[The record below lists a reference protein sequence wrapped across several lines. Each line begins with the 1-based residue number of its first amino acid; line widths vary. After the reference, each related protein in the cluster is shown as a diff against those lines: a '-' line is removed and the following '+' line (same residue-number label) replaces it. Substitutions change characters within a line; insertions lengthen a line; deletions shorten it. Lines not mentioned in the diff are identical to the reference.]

1 MVWGTILLEEKMK
14 LYIAGGASEHGRN
27 SFLVE
32 GKSVRIL
39 VDCGLMREPDGSSK
53 PFLTDEQIKNID
65 YLFLTHCHA
74 DHAGAVMWLYERGFR
89 GIVIASRFTLDIM
102 SGPVRECRVLEELGE
117 RGTKI
122 PLEHGLS
129 VTWGRSGHCFGSVWL
144 LFSAEGKK
152 ILFSGDY
159 VEKSTAYK
167 CDRIRDVAADLAVID
182 TAYGTKGGTCR
193 ENLRAFRKYAAD
205 EYAAGRTDFYPVPSH
220 GRGLDVIRVL
230 IETGCEVYADEYLIQ
245 ELRDTENRKS
255 WLRKGMIRASES
267 EHLHPL
273 MQFPIGYACVL
284 RARQRWQQGSGNYLK
299 VKEYSEKSIVPGSAI
314 VVPDTQIAK
323 EWNRDT
329 ALHIYD
335 AGGRVVLTGK
345 QIPGGCASR
354 FLAAGKADFL
364 RISVHQTADE
374 LLTLRRKNRFT
385 RIVPFH
391 SAEQMS
397 FAEKNIF
404 VMRPMET
411 IEF

>member
-1 MVWGTILLEEKMK
+1 MEGKMK

-39 VDCGLMREPDGSSK
+39 VDCGLMREPNGSSR
-53 PFLTDEQIKNID
+53 PFLSDEQIKNID
-65 YLFLTHCHA
+65 YLFLTHCHT

-89 GIVIASRFTLDIM
+89 GIVVASRFTLDTI
-102 SGPVRECRVLEELGE
+102 SGPVRDCRVLEELGE

-122 PLEHGLS
+122 TLDYGLT
-129 VTWGRSGHCFGSVWL
+129 VTWGRSGHCMGSVWL
-144 LFSAEGKK
+144 LFSAEGKRF
-152 ILFSGDY
+152 LFSGDY
-159 VEKSTAYK
+159 VEKSVAYK
-167 CDRIRDVAADLAVID
+167 CDKIRDVSADLAVID
-182 TAYGTKGGTCR
+182 TAYGTNGSMCK
-193 ENLRAFRKYAAD
+193 ENLKSFRQYVSD
-205 EYAAGRTDFYPVPSH
+205 EYQSHHISFYPVPSH
-220 GRGLDVIRVL
+220 GRGLDVIRIL
-230 IETGCEVYADEYLIQ
+230 IENGCEVYADEYLIQ
-245 ELRDTENRKS
+245 ELRDTEDRKS

-267 EHLHPL
+267 DHLHPL

-329 ALHIYD
+329 ALHILD

-354 FLAAGKADFL
+354 LLEAGMADFM
-364 RISVHQTADE
+364 RISVHQTAEE
-374 LLTLRRKNRFT
+374 LIRLRRKNRFA

-391 SAEQMS
+391 SAEHML
-397 FAEKNIF
+397 FAEKNIT

>member
-1 MVWGTILLEEKMK
+1 MVWGTILMEGKMK

-39 VDCGLMREPDGSSK
+39 VDCGLMREPNGSSR
-53 PFLTDEQIKNID
+53 PFLSDEQIKSID

-89 GIVIASRFTLDIM
+89 GIVVASRFTLDTM
-102 SGPVRECRVLEELGE
+102 SGPVRECLVLEELGK

-122 PLEHGLS
+122 TLDHGLS
-129 VTWGRSGHCFGSVWL
+129 VIWGRSGHCMGSVWL

-152 ILFSGDY
+152 FLFSGDY
-159 VEKSTAYK
+159 VEKSVAYK
-167 CDRIRDVAADLAVID
+167 CDKIRDVSADLAVID
-182 TAYGTKGGTCR
+182 TAYGTKGSSCR
-193 ENLRAFRKYAAD
+193 ENLKSFRQYVSD
-205 EYAAGRTDFYPVPSH
+205 EYASMHINFYPVPSH
-220 GRGLDVIRVL
+220 GRGLDVIRIL
-230 IETGCEVYADEYLIQ
+230 IENGCEVYADEYLIQ
-245 ELRDTENRKS
+245 ELRDTEDRKS

-267 EHLHPL
+267 DHLHPL
-273 MQFPIGYACVL
+273 MQFPIGYSCVL

-299 VKEYSEKSIVPGSAI
+299 VKEYSDKSIVQGSAI

-329 ALHIYD
+329 ALHILD

-345 QIPGGCASR
+345 QIPGGCASEL
-354 FLAAGKADFL
+354 LAQGKADFL
-364 RISVHQTADE
+364 RISVHQTAEE
-374 LLTLRRKNRFT
+374 LIALRRKNRFA

-397 FAEKNIF
+397 FAEKNII
-404 VMRPMET
+404 VMRPTET